1 MKNILL
7 ILFLVALTVNVS
19 ANEIILPAENEGVK
33 SVALTNSAYSN
44 EVAHPENAKIS
55 VEDEEIKSL
64 VWNRYVNKN
73 FTVLSID
80 DKQGYWLYKNI
91 DQINDWCVSRW
102 GLPKIDF
109 SKECRIFCV
118 PNKSLLKKLFG
129 LENSRVEVR
138 KKDGEVDITV
148 LWLVLEE
155 TEFHQVSPYLTRAC
169 FAELEQEGLKLSWWF
184 TRSAEILSLPIKEI
198 RDLLESSFEPS
209 GSEAIF
215 NTTFEDYQK
224 LSAENKKLFDKKCL
238 VLCLMLRKELGEIK
252 LHSFLVVESKNKVE
266 KSLNFVYG
274 YSSIQEFE
282 KKFLLFSNDL
292 SKAIGSQKVPD
303 SYLQI
308 TNVKKRRKL

>member
-7 ILFLVALTVNVS
+7 TLLLVILTANVY
-19 ANEIILPAENEGVK
+19 ANEVTLPDNVK
-33 SVALTNSAYSN
+33 VSV
-44 EVAHPENAKIS
+44 E
-55 VEDEEIKSL
+55 EDEEIKSL

-129 LENSRVEVR
+129 IENSRVEVR

-155 TEFHQVSPYLTRAC
+155 TELSQVSPYLTRAC

-184 TRSAEILSLPIKEI
+184 TRSAEMLSLPTKEI

-209 GSEAIF
+209 GCEAIF
-215 NTTFEDYQK
+215 NTTFEEYQK
-224 LSAENKKLFDKKCL
+224 LSTEDKKLFDKKCL

-252 LHSFLVVESKNKVE
+252 LHSFLVVENKNKIE

-282 KKFLLFSNDL
+282 NKFLLFSNDL
-292 SKAIGSQKVPD
+292 VKAIRSQKVPD